1 MDEPLIPGAAVAA
14 SPFEAPSQGFFIGG
28 HRGRQLEEL
37 RHLSRWSR
45 RLLAVTGDR
54 GVGKSSLYR
63 ALSARLD
70 TGVKAARINA
80 NLTSDTREVLHGL
93 LQGFGV
99 ASPAN
104 ANAQLLSQLITVHV
118 EEQVEAKRHCLVL
131 VDDAHLLDLRALEQ
145 LLHLVDATSE
155 DALRIVFFAEAY
167 FIAALDKATKRMST
181 VRTWHEIRLMP
192 FSEDDTRA
200 YLNFRLQEAGVGGRS
215 PFSAAHVKLILDQSG
230 GLPGHINELATAI
243 LSGEISIRAQGRWL
257 PPLHRAVALLLV
269 AVFAGAWLA
278 WTNYQDDSR
287 GDSSPPVA
295 DAASPS
301 STDVLA
307 LPDEGPAPVE
317 RGGEPAAESVVGASA
332 IEPSRPIDAPRPQ
345 AVALAA
351 ETPDP
356 DVKPGT
362 ALPAEDIAPL
372 SVTVTPPPAA
382 VKAAPTEI
390 KPPPVAVKPAP
401 VAVKPAA
408 VAPAPVSAAPP
419 VSVSGGPYDVEWV
432 FDQPDNNYTLQL
444 FGTSNRARWQA
455 FVDRQKPG
463 TPVASFE
470 TRREG
475 QAWYVAIFG
484 SFPSQAAAEAA
495 AARLPASIG
504 KVAPWVRTFKAVR
517 ATIVNR

>member
-1 MDEPLIPGAAVAA
+1 MDEPLISGAAIAA

-243 LSGEISIRAQGRWL
+243 LSGEISVREQGRWL

-269 AVFAGAWLA
+269 AVFAGVWLA
-278 WTNYQDDSR
+278 WTNYQSESSDDSQSR
-287 GDSSPPVA
+287 AAEAETRSSA
-295 DAASPS
+295 DA
-301 STDVLA
+301 LA
-307 LPDEGPAPVE
+307 LPASPEEVL
-317 RGGEPAAESVVGASA
+317 EPRVESVVGVST
-332 IEPSRPIDAPRPQ
+332 IEPSPPIEAPQPQ

-351 ETPDP
+351 ETPEP
-356 DVKPGT
+356 DLKPASSSLET
-362 ALPAEDIAPL
+362 AI
-372 SVTVTPPPAA
+372 PAA
-382 VKAAPTEI
+382 VTLTP
-390 KPPPVAVKPAP
+390 PPPVAVKPDIKPAP
-401 VAVKPAA
+401 VVAVKPAPA
-408 VAPAPVSAAPP
+408 EIKPAPAPAKPVQVSAPRPA
-419 VSVSGGPYDVEWV
+419 VAASGGPYDVEWV

-444 FGTSNRARWQA
+444 FGTSNKARWQA
-455 FVDRQKPG
+455 FLNQQKPG
-463 TPVASFE
+463 TAVASFE
-470 TRREG
+470 TSREG
-475 QAWYVAIFG
+475 QAWYVAIYG

-504 KVAPWVRTFKAVR
+504 KVAPWVRSFKAVR
-517 ATIVNR
+517 ATISR